1 MRQYRTRHTLLHEII
16 QLATEIVVG
25 GICDSTETEETG
37 KDSPEQQGL
46 SLGHWLL
53 ELQVVVVVAA
63 SAVAERADRARSEV
77 TKRTMV

>member
-1 MRQYRTRHTLLHEII
+1 MRQYRIRHTLLHEII
-16 QLATEIVVG
+16 RLATKTVAG
-25 GICDSTETEETG
+25 GLASRYETG

-53 ELQVVVVVAA
+53 VLQVVVVEA
-63 SAVAERADRARSEV
+63 SAVAERADEARSEV